1 MKTAINTLLS
11 AIIILVCCV
20 VCLGSFTSILA
31 GFWLYTYKVFTAKT
45 PVAEV
50 VISEVKNDD
59 AGSYADVELTQ
70 LTSRSAL
77 SNLFNS
83 APIASFTE
91 EKSSHY
97 KVYGDSIYVGGPIV
111 KFKDEL
117 MLINFRTVYKLGK
130 LYGRYDLD
138 NEQETTKPTEA
149 QEQSSYDLNGGY
161 GEWKTVFDHYT
172 SADLFGQFL
181 RTFIASTQI
190 STAGVFVQNHSQR
203 YLVFITTTGFLWEV
217 Q

>member
-1 MKTAINTLLS
+1 MF
-11 AIIILVCCV
+11 
-20 VCLGSFTSILA
+20 CLGSFASVLA
-31 GFWLYTYKVFTAKT
+31 GFWLHTYKVFTAKT

-50 VISEVKNDD
+50 IISEMKSDE
-59 AGSYADVELTQ
+59 AGSYADVELIQ

-77 SNLFNS
+77 NNLFNS
-83 APIASFTE
+83 TPIVSFND
-91 EKSSHY
+91 EKKSQF

-117 MLINFRTVYKLGK
+117 TLLNFRTVYKLGK

-138 NEQETTKPTEA
+138 NEQETSKPTDA

-161 GEWKTVFDHYT
+161 GEWKTVFDHY
-172 SADLFGQFL
+172 SSEDLFGQFI
-181 RTFIASTQI
+181 RTFVASTQI

-203 YLVFITTTGFLWEV
+203 YLIFITNTGFLWEV